1 VEQSEIDGEVAH
13 RRDLMRQAAWT
24 RFGSSDLVQPALA
37 AEAGCVMDLTED
49 FVRQLAPLAAVVLG
63 HEDLQAALVEITR
76 VSARLVPG
84 ADGVSI
90 TTFQDGRPVAVAFN
104 DEWAKE
110 LDELQ
115 FEEREGPCL
124 DTTRTGN
131 IFRVKDVTTETRWPA
146 YTERAGKLGAR
157 SLLSIPLQAE
167 GRVFGALDL
176 YSRAPDAFTGKTVAL
191 AQIIAGHAG
200 LASQVAAVFFRH
212 RDLAEQMREAMSSR
226 AVIEQAKGVLMAQRK
241 VTADAAFDL
250 LREVSQRTNTKLRLV
265 AQAVVDTGALP
276 AAEQAPG
283 DPTVGHHAN

>member
-1 VEQSEIDGEVAH
+1 
-13 RRDLMRQAAWT
+13 
-24 RFGSSDLVQPALA
+24 
-37 AEAGCVMDLTED
+37 MDLTED
-49 FVRQLAPLAAVVLG
+49 FVRQLAPLAGVVLG
-63 HEDLQAALVEITR
+63 HEDLQPALVEITR

-90 TTFQDGRPVAVAFN
+90 TTFQDGRPVAVAFS

-124 DTTRTGN
+124 DATRTGN
-131 IFRVKDVTTETRWPA
+131 IFRVKDVTAETRWPA

-157 SLLSIPLQAE
+157 SLLAIPLQAE

-176 YSRAPDAFTGKTVAL
+176 YSRAPDAFTGETVAL
-191 AQIIAGHAG
+191 AEIIAGHAG

-241 VTADAAFDL
+241 VPADAAFDL
-250 LREVSQRTNTKLRLV
+250 LREMSQRTNTKLRLV

-276 AAEQAPG
+276 ADEQALG
-283 DPTVGHHAN
+283 DPAGDHHAD

>member
-1 VEQSEIDGEVAH
+1 MRHGPDRGLRPTARTP
-13 RRDLMRQAAWT
+13 RRCGPGAR
-24 RFGSSDLVQPALA
+24 GPAGRA
-37 AEAGCVMDLTED
+37 RGDHAG
-49 FVRQLAPLAAVVLG
+49 
-63 HEDLQAALVEITR
+63 
-76 VSARLVPG
+76 VSTACAGRRRRLDHNVPG
-84 ADGVSI
+84 
-90 TTFQDGRPVAVAFN
+90 
-104 DEWAKE
+104 
-110 LDELQ
+110 
-115 FEEREGPCL
+115 REGPCL

-191 AQIIAGHAG
+191 AEIIAGHAG

-276 AAEQAPG
+276 AAEQALG
-283 DPTVGHHAN
+283 DPAGDHHAD